1 MSVSQRELFVTVEAG
16 PRGRDE
22 AQASGGDLGDSSS
35 AEPVS
40 SDEHDQYDTVPSGTD
55 GGSSTDAGST
65 GQTTA
70 DESDAAAAA
79 AASDLEVVAAVE
91 ASMAVDPLPSNI
103 GKMTVPAMRAAAGA
117 RGINVDGATGN
128 DLRKALVAYRNAD
141 RGGTKR
147 RNNDAEGDEPLPKTK
162 KKKKAGRKKGLKAR
176 PVYVP
181 PLSHL
186 SVVRAVKSIVDRLLF
201 LSTWSPTPAPVMT
214 HTSETP

>member
-22 AQASGGDLGDSSS
+22 AQASGGDLGDGSS

-40 SDEHDQYDTVPSGTD
+40 SDEHDQYDTVPSYTD

-103 GKMTVPAMRAAAGA
+103 GKMTVLYLLCER
-117 RGINVDGATGN
+117 
-128 DLRKALVAYRNAD
+128 
-141 RGGTKR
+141 
-147 RNNDAEGDEPLPKTK
+147 LPE
-162 KKKKAGRKKGLKAR
+162 REE
-176 PVYVP
+176 
-181 PLSHL
+181 
-186 SVVRAVKSIVDRLLF
+186 
-201 LSTWSPTPAPVMT
+201 STWTVLRATICARRWLRTGTRIAEARSAGTTTQRAMNPFRRRRRRKRPGRRRD
-214 HTSETP
+214 